1 MGTRSLELRMLRK
14 IPAKYYKTDIFDGD
28 PPGLERA
35 YGAAAGMSD
44 EYHLKAKIRSSYCSM
59 DELKAYL
66 LENYKNLDLSSW
78 SMSGGYN
85 GQDVRVNDAIGQ
97 TVIVRYGIYESLE
110 SEHVDEA
117 VFEYQELSWSIDLD
131 PCRGDASW
139 LEPVLPCYLDKKVLM
154 ELADIRYEHARKSS
168 PEDRAE
174 RIDMAGWSGTT
185 GPDVIGFLA
194 DGLAEAK
201 SKRRALYACLVE

>member
-35 YGAAAGMSD
+35 YGAAADMSD
-44 EYHLKAKIRSSYCSM
+44 DYHIRAKIRSGYCSM

-78 SMSGGYN
+78 SMSGGYG

-97 TVIVRYGIYESLE
+97 TVVIRYEIYKSLE
-110 SEHVDEA
+110 TEHIDEA
-117 VFEYQELSWSIDLD
+117 VFECQDLSWSIDLD
-131 PCRGDASW
+131 FYYGDASW
-139 LEPVLPCYLDKKVLM
+139 LEPVLPCYLDKRTLM
-154 ELADIRYEHARKSS
+154 ELTDIRYEYARKSS
-168 PEDRAE
+168 PEDRSE
-174 RIDMAGWSGTT
+174 RIGMAGYSGTMH
-185 GPDVIGFLA
+185 PDVIGFLA

-201 SKRRALYACLVE
+201 SKQRALYACLVE